1 MPYARVL
8 TSTVA
13 GTATAIGVG
22 WLLLTS
28 GAKTDSAKAID
39 VTTDQAAA
47 KAGAQVIP
55 SDPPLTV
62 EPAGY
67 R

>member
-13 GTATAIGVG
+13 GTATAIGIG

-28 GAKTDSAKAID
+28 GAKTDSAKLSISRPIRPPPR
-39 VTTDQAAA
+39 
-47 KAGAQVIP
+47 QVP
-55 SDPPLTV
+55 RS
-62 EPAGY
+62 Y
-67 R
+67 RQIRR

>member
-13 GTATAIGVG
+13 GTATAIGIG
-22 WLLLTS
+22 WLLLTG
-28 GAKTDSAKAID
+28 GAKTDSAKATD

-47 KAGAQVIP
+47 KAGAQVTP